1 MANATNDII
10 NGSKPLGSFNKDRP
24 MQTPPIRFWFKYFAT
39 QSIVVPLLVVNA
51 LSGCAGTGVPSA
63 SSPVDIRLLAG
74 GDTASLSQGTLYL
87 VDGKRIQSGTTPNL
101 THGDIAGVEVMKPPA
116 AEQIFGREARD
127 GIVRIT
133 TKAHAIPPSSKGCQ
147 PAKDP
152 YFEYQV
158 NRPALYLTTDI
169 KFPQPTTASALGV
182 AKGTGL
188 VVQVVVDT
196 LGLPDV
202 RSFKILHSPN
212 ETAAAAVRH
221 AFLGWRFIPATFQGC
236 KVPQLVQ
243 TEVAR

>member
-1 MANATNDII
+1 MRRNF
-10 NGSKPLGSFNKDRP
+10 GVVYL
-24 MQTPPIRFWFKYFAT
+24 FAV
-39 QSIVVPLLVVNA
+39 SAIF
-51 LSGCAGTGVPSA
+51 GCAGIGGPSA

-101 THGDIAGVEVMKPPA
+101 TQGDIAGVEVIKPPA

-133 TKAHAIPPSSKGCQ
+133 TKPHAIPPSVKGCQ

-169 KFPQPTTASALGV
+169 KFPQPTTASASGV
-182 AKGTGL
+182 ARGTGL
-188 VVQVVVDT
+188 VVEVVVDT
-196 LGLPDV
+196 LGLPEA
-202 RSFKILHSPN
+202 RSFRIVRSPN
-212 ETAAAAVRH
+212 EAAATAVRH
-221 AFLGWRFIPATFQGC
+221 AFLGWRFIPAIFQGC